1 MWAGTHVAAQ
11 HGDSDPWS
19 SHRSTFII
27 SGEFV
32 MQEGNRSQSQNRDSQ
47 GRQSQAHL
55 TSLALRSIGQVYDMN
70 LSAARVL
77 LQTQARAASALGL
90 PDWSGLFNSVDVRA
104 RHVFS

>member
-1 MWAGTHVAAQ
+1 
-11 HGDSDPWS
+11 
-19 SHRSTFII
+19 
-27 SGEFV
+27 

-77 LQTQARAASALGL
+77 LQTQARAASAGARS
-90 PDWSGLFNSVDVRA
+90 PRA
-104 RHVFS
+104 RTRSTRWRTR